1 MPWEEGFFKGMVAS
15 RAFVPIFS
23 REAINHPDKAHHNWA
38 SMHPQVGTPL
48 SSLSFLS
55 SLLPGAPLSPA
66 PPRVCRLV
74 HCDTQSFCDRFFSIT
89 RSPCSL
95 PLCYNVSDPF
105 YCPPTQSPAAD
116 PFFLEQRLAL
126 ELRHLRL
133 MSHIVPILVGDFK
146 KSGTGTYANYWAK
159 KCHPPEV

>member
-1 MPWEEGFFKGMVAS
+1 MKGYKVWLDRKCLPPDVPWEEGFFKGMVAS

-38 SMHPQVGTPL
+38 SMHP
-48 SSLSFLS
+48 
-55 SLLPGAPLSPA
+55 
-66 PPRVCRLV
+66 
-74 HCDTQSFCDRFFSIT
+74 
-89 RSPCSL
+89 
-95 PLCYNVSDPF
+95 
-105 YCPPTQSPAAD
+105 QSPAAD